1 MPQLW
6 TETIVTQYFW
16 LVVILFGFYYLA
28 VTMFIPQIAYTIKA
42 RKTLTESSALTRG
55 QAVLGEDAKKEDV
68 LLNNTKTLLSS
79 ILTPKIPTPKSNT
92 TDELIANINTVKT
105 NWINKHA

>member
-42 RKTLTESSALTRG
+42 RKTLAESTVLSG
-55 QAVLGEDAKKEDV
+55 AVLGPEGDAKKENV
-68 LLNNTKTLLSS
+68 LLVNTKTLLSS
-79 ILTPKIPTPKSNT
+79 ILTPKIPTAKSTT